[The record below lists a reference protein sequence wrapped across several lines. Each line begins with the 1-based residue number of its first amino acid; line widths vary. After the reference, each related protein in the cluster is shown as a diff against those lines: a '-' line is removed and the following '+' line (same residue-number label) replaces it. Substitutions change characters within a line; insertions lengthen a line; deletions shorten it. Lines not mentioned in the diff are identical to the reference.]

1 MAHFPWQQQFHAL
14 RAEQEAAAFSRIV
27 LVSMS
32 YCRMRERERERESTC
47 RHPHRPQIPS
57 VTSSSTSPLQ
67 NSAAHHSITT
77 ASHIQAPLTTS
88 AVFSPGLLLLFLSYL
103 SYQVFCDRSL
113 WAEPISWLF
122 SFYPSNHDSQRTVGL
137 GQWLRIA
144 VSVSW
149 ALRAAFYS
157 QSVLFLFSPRFQVRR
172 DSRSL
177 RDLKNVA
184 SAEVWLVSENNSLWR

>member
-14 RAEQEAAAFSRIV
+14 RAEQEAAAFSRIF

-88 AVFSPGLLLLFLSYL
+88 AVFSPGLLLLFYHICLTRCSVIDLCGQNQLAGFSPSTHQTMTLSA
-103 SYQVFCDRSL
+103 L
-113 WAEPISWLF
+113 WAW
-122 SFYPSNHDSQRTVGL
+122 DSGS
-137 GQWLRIA
+137 G
-144 VSVSW
+144 
-149 ALRAAFYS
+149 
-157 QSVLFLFSPRFQVRR
+157 
-172 DSRSL
+172 
-177 RDLKNVA
+177 
-184 SAEVWLVSENNSLWR
+184 